1 MTTSERSETDHISAL
16 ELQSNRRMLYFS
28 DGVMEE
34 LSSSDSDAEPDV
46 PDKGYDDQ
54 LQRELTLVPRL
65 RYKASKMGNHILAGI
80 DYVGGGLASFLGITH
95 SKYASELKYH
105 QRAKEEAEA
114 EAQNDEDLDNNWQ
127 TNNNNNADGSTT
139 IVVCEPPAARGGVN
153 NQLAATTNPTSSSS
167 TSMPQ

>member
-1 MTTSERSETDHISAL
+1 MSTSERSETDHISAL

-114 EAQNDEDLDNNWQ
+114 QNDEDLDNNWQ
-127 TNNNNNADGSTT
+127 TNNNNNNNNADGSTT

-153 NQLAATTNPTSSSS
+153 NQLATTTNPTSSSS
-167 TSMPQ
+167 SMPQ